1 MQNISRREMLKMGM
15 AGAGI
20 LALSTMSAAADEAK
34 DIKFDEQYDA
44 IIIGSGISGLVAA
57 LKASK
62 RGSKVLVIE
71 KMGRIGG
78 NSVINGGT
86 MAVPNNPIQK
96 AQGIKDSKDIFIA
109 DCMKDGLNLN
119 HTDLLGVIY
128 DRANDVYSFFKE
140 TGVEIPEKVLPIAGH
155 SVARAIQ
162 SVNASG
168 ADFILPLQ
176 KLAEADANITIK
188 KRTKFDE
195 FIQDEGGRVV
205 GIKCRENY
213 KFDNKFASDDKEN
226 LGGDVKFIKANK
238 GVVLAAGGYSSDKW
252 FRVQQVPFLKE
263 NIEAVSQ
270 PGSTAGAM
278 VAAISIGANPLQ
290 LSWIQLNP
298 NTNPHEKGF
307 GTSTMFVN
315 DCCNSY
321 GLSVDPKTGKR
332 FVDEHAGRKVK
343 CDAIFKIMAESVGN
357 DNYPVHICDQQA
369 VDINNPKHTA
379 KGLEMGS
386 IKKFNTLEELAKAYN
401 IPLEPFLKTIS
412 DFNGYVKNEKDPDF
426 GKPLTK
432 ADVKG
437 IDVSK
442 PPFYAS
448 QSVPKILYC
457 MGGVEINQK
466 AQVISMKTMEP
477 IPGLYAAGEVTGGVQ
492 GASRLGTMG
501 MADAAVFGMIAG
513 ENI

>member
-1 MQNISRREMLKMGM
+1 M
-15 AGAGI
+15 
-20 LALSTMSAAADEAK
+20 
-34 DIKFDEQYDA
+34 
-44 IIIGSGISGLVAA
+44 
-57 LKASK
+57 
-62 RGSKVLVIE
+62 
-71 KMGRIGG
+71 
-78 NSVINGGT
+78 
-86 MAVPNNPIQK
+86 
-96 AQGIKDSKDIFIA
+96 
-109 DCMKDGLNLN
+109 
-119 HTDLLGVIY
+119 
-128 DRANDVYSFFKE
+128 
-140 TGVEIPEKVLPIAGH
+140 
-155 SVARAIQ
+155 
-162 SVNASG
+162 
-168 ADFILPLQ
+168 
-176 KLAEADANITIK
+176 
-188 KRTKFDE
+188 
-195 FIQDEGGRVV
+195 
-205 GIKCRENY
+205 
-213 KFDNKFASDDKEN
+213 
-226 LGGDVKFIKANK
+226 
-238 GVVLAAGGYSSDKW
+238 
-252 FRVQQVPFLKE
+252 
-263 NIEAVSQ
+263 
-270 PGSTAGAM
+270 
-278 VAAISIGANPLQ
+278 
-290 LSWIQLNP
+290 
-298 NTNPHEKGF
+298 
-307 GTSTMFVN
+307 
-315 DCCNSY
+315 
-321 GLSVDPKTGKR
+321 
-332 FVDEHAGRKVK
+332 K
-343 CDAIFKIMAESVGN
+343 CDAIFKIMAESAGN